1 MPDAAERM
9 VNLAL
14 YLASTPRYV
23 TANECRSAGLG
34 YDEDQDDVAF
44 IRMFE
49 RDKDALR
56 AAGMVIDVARDEG
69 VEAYRL
75 DAESSFARP
84 VTLEADELAA
94 LKAVAAA
101 LSEDPGFPFA
111 EDLALALGKLGTAGV
126 DGPLA
131 TVDLAEGGDPA
142 QATHARALAEAVGA
156 RKTVTF
162 RYTNAHGETKRH
174 AVDPYGV
181 FFREGTWYLTGRDR
195 DADALRTY
203 AIPRLA
209 DLDVNPHRPRTP
221 DFERPA
227 DFDIR
232 AQERLPFQ
240 YGTDTVTAELRFDPD
255 VAWRAERLAR
265 GHGSLERLPDG
276 STLWRVEAGDLRRLA
291 SFIIAEGP
299 SIHAVGPP
307 ELLDVLAS
315 GLKAVSDAHA

>member
-1 MPDAAERM
+1 MSDAAERM
-9 VNLAL
+9 VKLAL

-56 AAGMVIDVARDEG
+56 AAGLVIDVTRDEG
-69 VEAYRL
+69 TEAYRL

-84 VTLEADELAA
+84 VSLEPDEIAA

-101 LSEDPGFPFA
+101 LAEDTGFPFA
-111 EDLALALGKLGTAGV
+111 ADLALALGKLGTAGV
-126 DGPLA
+126 AGPLA
-131 TVDLAEGGDPA
+131 TADLTQDDAPA
-142 QATHARALAEAVGA
+142 QATHARALAEAVAA
-156 RKTVTF
+156 RKSVTF
-162 RYTNAHGETKRH
+162 AYTNARGEAKRH

-195 DADALRTY
+195 DADELRTY
-203 AIPRLA
+203 AVSRLA
-209 DLDVNPHRPRTP
+209 DLDVNPLRPRTP

-232 AQERLPFQ
+232 TQERLPFQ
-240 YGTDTVTAELRFDPD
+240 YGSAAVTAELRFDPD

-265 GHGSLERLPDG
+265 GHGSLEQVPDG
-276 STLWRVEAGDLRRLA
+276 SVIWRVEAGDLRSLA

-299 SIHAVGPP
+299 SLHAVGPP
-307 ELLDVLAS
+307 ELIGTL
-315 GLKAVSDAHA
+315 SDALKVVRDAHV